1 VRQLRM
7 EDEEIE
13 LLLEVIE
20 AACDAVAA
28 DYELLELEGASGEED
43 AEIEIDEEQA
53 DALEWIRRVLEL
65 REKIEGQSALGGG
78 SAEGD

>member
-20 AACDAVAA
+20 AACDAVAT

-65 REKIEGQSALGGG
+65 REKIEGQSTLGGG